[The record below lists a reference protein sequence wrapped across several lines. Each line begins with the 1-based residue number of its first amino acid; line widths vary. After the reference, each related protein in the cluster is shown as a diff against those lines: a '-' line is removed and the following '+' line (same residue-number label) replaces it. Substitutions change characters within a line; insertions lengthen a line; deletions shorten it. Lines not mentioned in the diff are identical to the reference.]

1 MKSLNNVLKGESN
14 SQEIKTLTKKKTKQQ
29 QKHLQLDSGVQQQ
42 QQQQQNTDHHQNIL
56 NNILNR
62 YKLIHFLILSSL
74 LYCTV
79 MLQSWV

>member
-1 MKSLNNVLKGESN
+1 MTRNKN
-14 SQEIKTLTKKKTKQQ
+14 THKKKTKQQ
-29 QKHLQLDSGVQQQ
+29 QKHLQLDSRVQQQQQQ
-42 QQQQQNTDHHQNIL
+42 QQQQQNTDDHQNIL

-74 LYCTV
+74 LYWTV